1 SGYGYFTKPCKPSAS
16 FCKEYFYAYVWES
29 NIRVTAQQ
37 IPDPIKDF
45 QRYRRFANVTRQLYK
60 ANLTVPLEVTSK
72 YIVMGIRDQ
81 GGCRE
86 LYSVKI
92 SYKVCIKK
100 TLEDSLVL
108 LPLTISREKSTPVQ
122 GSCGKNSRQIV
133 PGNLTVFCDSD
144 GEWNASRLESRC
156 VCKEDMENRGGVCL
170 ACPSGTF
177 NEGKGFNCTETPSE
191 PRSASVYFV
200 NESSAVLTWL
210 LPEITGTPI
219 DMSYDVTCLTSC
231 EYFGSHC
238 DCQTCN
244 RGIDNQF
251 KAEGLNTTIFT
262 ATNLAPFVNYTCKIT
277 AKNRVSKRAE
287 SKTKATNGERNSF
300 TYVNLT
306 TKGSV
311 PGAPEDITVAYLA
324 ETNSVILSWIVKC
337 KNGVIREYTYYCSK
351 ETVSMT

>member
-1 SGYGYFTKPCKPSAS
+1 MDVTIRYFTKPCKPSAS

-29 NIRVTAQQ
+29 NISVTPEQ

-60 ANLTVPLEVTSK
+60 TNLTVPLEVTSK

-81 GGCRE
+81 GGCKE

-122 GSCGKNSRQIV
+122 GSCGENSRQVV

-170 ACPSGTF
+170 GMTCPKHTF
-177 NEGKGFNCTETPSE
+177 SICSLSF
-191 PRSASVYFV
+191 PR
-200 NESSAVLTWL
+200 T
-210 LPEITGTPI
+210 
-219 DMSYDVTCLTSC
+219 
-231 EYFGSHC
+231 
-238 DCQTCN
+238 
-244 RGIDNQF
+244 
-251 KAEGLNTTIFT
+251 
-262 ATNLAPFVNYTCKIT
+262 
-277 AKNRVSKRAE
+277 
-287 SKTKATNGERNSF
+287 
-300 TYVNLT
+300 
-306 TKGSV
+306 
-311 PGAPEDITVAYLA
+311 
-324 ETNSVILSWIVKC
+324 
-337 KNGVIREYTYYCSK
+337 
-351 ETVSMT
+351 

>member
-1 SGYGYFTKPCKPSAS
+1 MQRHAFYDYCVAFFVVVVHFYLPSKWYHPIQLNTVYAICNPDNLEEPNNWLRSNVIEVGDIGRLDVTIRYFTKPCKPSAS

-29 NIRVTAQQ
+29 NISVTPEQ

-60 ANLTVPLEVTSK
+60 TNLTVPLEVTSK

-81 GGCRE
+81 GGCKE

-170 ACPSGTF
+170 GMTCPKHTF
-177 NEGKGFNCTETPSE
+177 SICSLSF
-191 PRSASVYFV
+191 PR
-200 NESSAVLTWL
+200 T
-210 LPEITGTPI
+210 
-219 DMSYDVTCLTSC
+219 
-231 EYFGSHC
+231 
-238 DCQTCN
+238 
-244 RGIDNQF
+244 
-251 KAEGLNTTIFT
+251 
-262 ATNLAPFVNYTCKIT
+262 
-277 AKNRVSKRAE
+277 
-287 SKTKATNGERNSF
+287 
-300 TYVNLT
+300 
-306 TKGSV
+306 
-311 PGAPEDITVAYLA
+311 
-324 ETNSVILSWIVKC
+324 
-337 KNGVIREYTYYCSK
+337 
-351 ETVSMT
+351 